1 MACIGAV
8 NSFTLITTVP
18 SLPQSGAEITTDSL
32 SCSFHSSVSL
42 SLFVSLL
49 HLLSIR
55 LRLLLS
61 LAPPLSPSLPI
72 RVIDLPRSF
81 REDVTSLET

>member
-18 SLPQSGAEITTDSL
+18 SLPQFGAEITTDSL
-32 SCSFHSSVSL
+32 SCSFYSSVSL
-42 SLFVSLL
+42 SLFVSLI
-49 HLLSIR
+49 HLLSIC

-61 LAPPLSPSLPI
+61 LAPPLATILPL
-72 RVIDLPRSF
+72 RVIDLLLSF
-81 REDVTSLET
+81 REDVTSLGT